1 MTVEHI
7 YNTQT
12 YIQENYHHQL
22 VISKLEQLSCYSYR
36 NLQRIFKSVY
46 GETIGAYQSRLKCD
60 HAFKKIL
67 FTRMSIAD
75 IALEVGYAD
84 LQALRKAFKKRYGFP
99 PSEARKNKSSLILDD
114 LPQIELGIAPAM
126 EIVTRQA
133 SQVHYLS
140 TRTNYETLVIDE
152 LWDELLQH
160 EFEPGKMECL
170 GLLNDEPLITD
181 GILCRYD
188 AAVTQADKARILP
201 QKELPAGTY
210 ARFEHKGDY
219 QSIETTY
226 DAIFQDWILQTELEL
241 SSEPIIEHY
250 VITDEHTDD
259 PEEYLTHILIPLLAE
274 SIPGSKK

>member
-7 YNTQT
+7 YNTQA
-12 YIQENYHHQL
+12 YIQDNYNQPL
-22 VISKLEQLSCYSYR
+22 AITKLEQLSCYSYR
-36 NLQRIFKSVY
+36 NLQRIFKSAY

-60 HAFKKIL
+60 HAFRKIL
-67 FTRMSIAD
+67 FTHASIAD

-99 PSEARKNKSSLILDD
+99 PSEARQNKASLILED
-114 LPQIELGIAPAM
+114 LPQIELGTAPVM
-126 EIVTRQA
+126 EIITRE
-133 SQVHYLS
+133 SCQVYYLS
-140 TRTNYETLVIDE
+140 KRTNYDTLVIDE

-160 EFEPGKMECL
+160 EFESGEMECL

-201 QKELPAGTY
+201 QKLLPASTY
-210 ARFEHKGDY
+210 ARFTHKGDY
-219 QSIETTY
+219 QSIEATY
-226 DAIFQDWILQTELEL
+226 DAIFRDWILQTDLEL
-241 SSEPIIEHY
+241 SSEPIIEQY

-259 PEEYLTHILIPLLAE
+259 PEKYLTYILIPLIAE
-274 SIPGSKK
+274 HRSDR